1 MDSRLPPLAEDAVG
15 RAMRRLL
22 PFLLLMYVL
31 AFLDRANIGF
41 AQKVLQRDTGLSDTA
56 FAFGAGVFFIG
67 YALFEVPSNLLLHRV
82 GARLWMCRIMVT
94 WGIVSAA
101 TAWVSTPTAFYT
113 LRFLLGVAEAGFF
126 PGIVYYLT
134 QWFPQA
140 ARGRA
145 IGVFYFGAP
154 LAFIVGGPLSG
165 LLIDM
170 NGTFGLTGW
179 KWLFLVEGFLAS
191 AVGVWAFWYL
201 VDKPADARW
210 LPDAQR
216 RALTDAI
223 ERDASDAAAHGP
235 ADVKAA
241 LMDRR
246 VLAYA
251 LIYALIQMSVYGV
264 IFFLPQQVASLLG
277 TSVGFKV
284 GLLTAVPWL
293 CAVALT
299 WSVPRRADRRVSHR
313 AWAARLLVLSGLGIA
328 VSGAAGSPLAAM
340 VGLCCAASG
349 FIAAQPLFWTFPT
362 RHLTGAA
369 SAGGIALINAI
380 GSLGGFFAP
389 ALRAFVDR
397 AFASHAAGLEALGL
411 TSVIAAVLVIVVVPR
426 AGAIASEPAA
436 DDTPFEPPAQRV
448 R

>member
-1 MDSRLPPLAEDAVG
+1 MERRLPLATENAIG

-41 AQKVLQRDTGLSDTA
+41 AQKALQHDTGLSNTA
-56 FAFGAGVFFIG
+56 FAFGAGVFFVG
-67 YALFEVPSNLLLHRV
+67 YALFEVPSNLLLHRF
-82 GARLWMCRIMVT
+82 GARRWMCRIMVT
-94 WGIVSAA
+94 WGLVSAS
-101 TAWVSTPTAFYT
+101 TAWVSTPTEFYV

-134 QWFPQA
+134 QWFPQS
-140 ARGRA
+140 ARARA

-165 LLIDM
+165 LLIDLH
-170 NGTFGLTGW
+170 GTFGLTGW
-179 KWLFLVEGFLAS
+179 KWLFLVEGLLAA

-201 VDKPADARW
+201 ADQPADAPWLTGDERRA
-210 LPDAQR
+210 LPDAVR
-216 RALTDAI
+216 HDA
-223 ERDASDAAAHGP
+223 RKAAAHGP
-235 ADVKAA
+235 ADVRAA
-241 LMDRR
+241 LFDRR

-277 TSVGFKV
+277 TSVGLKV

-313 AWAARLLVLSGLGIA
+313 AWAVRLLVLSGLGIV
-328 VSGAAGSPLAAM
+328 VSGVAGNAFVAM
-340 VGLCCAASG
+340 LGLCCAASG

-362 RHLTGAA
+362 RHLAGAA
-369 SAGGIALINAI
+369 SAGGLALINAL

-389 ALRAFVDR
+389 ALRAAVDR
-397 AFASHAAGLEALGL
+397 AFASHAAGLEVLGVA
-411 TSVIAAVLVIVVVPR
+411 SVAAAVLVIFVVPR
-426 AGAIASEPAA
+426 SRAPAYG
-436 DDTPFEPPAQRV
+436 TPFEPPAQRA